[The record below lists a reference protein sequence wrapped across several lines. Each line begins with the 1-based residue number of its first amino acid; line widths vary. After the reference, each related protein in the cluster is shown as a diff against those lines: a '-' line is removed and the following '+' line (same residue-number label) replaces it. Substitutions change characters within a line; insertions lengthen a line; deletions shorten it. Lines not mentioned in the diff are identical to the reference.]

1 MTSLGC
7 LNKEDQC
14 NLRKTQVLTYME
26 INLKGK
32 HSASVCDE
40 GKKLLEAKRKWK
52 HGDKTVWRHGQFLD
66 GLSMTPINLEAERQK
81 SLLVQVELCP
91 DIL

>member
-1 MTSLGC
+1 
-7 LNKEDQC
+7 
-14 NLRKTQVLTYME
+14 ME

-52 HGDKTVWRHGQFLD
+52 HGNKTVGRHEQFLD
-66 GLSMTPINLEAERQK
+66 GLGLTPSI
-81 SLLVQVELCP
+81 
-91 DIL
+91 

>member
-1 MTSLGC
+1 
-7 LNKEDQC
+7 
-14 NLRKTQVLTYME
+14 ME

-52 HGDKTVWRHGQFLD
+52 HGDKTVWRHGPFL
-66 GLSMTPINLEAERQK
+66 MVWA
-81 SLLVQVELCP
+81 
-91 DIL
+91 